1 MGIVR
6 DGLVD
11 TFNGSAKATIEENG
25 RLSLPKK
32 FFYAIDEKERDE
44 LYLTIEKDP
53 CILVYPR
60 SRWEER
66 MGRLSSQDMEEDAEV
81 LRKVRLLQRKMR
93 PVKVDKQGRFY
104 LPADLKEKV
113 GIDRN
118 VEILG
123 TITRLEIWSPEKLD
137 EYENG

>member
-1 MGIVR
+1 M
-6 DGLVD
+6 D

-32 FFYAIDEKERDE
+32 FFYAISEKERDE
-44 LYLTIEKDP
+44 LYLTIESDL
-53 CILVYPR
+53 CILAYPR

-66 MGRLSSQDMEEDAEV
+66 MGRLSSQDMEENPEV

-93 PVKVDKQGRFY
+93 PVKMDKMGRFY

>member
-1 MGIVR
+1 MA
-6 DGLVD
+6 

-32 FFYAIDEKERDE
+32 FLYAIDEKERNE
-44 LYLTIEKDP
+44 LYLTIENDP

-66 MGRLSSQDMEEDAEV
+66 MGRLSSKDMEEDPEV

-93 PVKVDKQGRFY
+93 PVKVDKMGRFY

-123 TITRLEIWSPEKLD
+123 AITRLEIWSPEKLD
-137 EYENG
+137 EYEQQGT

>member
-1 MGIVR
+1 M
-6 DGLVD
+6 D
-11 TFNGSAKATIEENG
+11 TFNGSTRATIEENG

-32 FFYAIDEKERDE
+32 FFYAIPEKERDE

-53 CILVYPR
+53 CILVYSR
-60 SRWEER
+60 SRWNER
-66 MGRLSSQDMEEDAEV
+66 MQNLSSKDMEEDPEV

-93 PVKVDKQGRFY
+93 PVKVDKKGRFY

-123 TITRLEIWSPEKLD
+123 AITRIEIWSPEKLD
-137 EYENG
+137 EYESQDFGSL